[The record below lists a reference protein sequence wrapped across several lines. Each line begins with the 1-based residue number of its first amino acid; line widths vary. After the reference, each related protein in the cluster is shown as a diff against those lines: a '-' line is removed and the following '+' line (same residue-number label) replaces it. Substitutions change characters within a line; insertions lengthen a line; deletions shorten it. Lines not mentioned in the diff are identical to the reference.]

1 MTTLPYAANH
11 TSLLPGNAG
20 FATLEFTQRF
30 VMDQKRY
37 IDRALISN
45 I

>member
-1 MTTLPYAANH
+1 MATLPYAANR